1 MADKLWRFRI
11 ERLPGQD
18 DLVLRL
24 PFHLG
29 ISFWPPWWRLMF
41 GIARNDIGLQW
52 NLGCFA
58 GEMWIDRPW
67 PEAVVALQQER
78 AEAAKKEA

>member
-1 MADKLWRFRI
+1 MTDKLWRFRI
-11 ERLPGQD
+11 EHPPRLD
-18 DLVLRL
+18 DLIIRL

-41 GIARNDIGLQW
+41 GIARNDIGLEW
-52 NLGCFA
+52 NFGCFA
-58 GEMWIDRPW
+58 GEIWIDRTW
-67 PEAVVALQQER
+67 PEAVEPQQER